1 MSFEEQPEEDHSECK
16 RAYETAIAEI
26 AAKAQTEWAA
36 RNEAEKRASAYKAEM
51 GIVEARM
58 KAQSKTITLL
68 RKMLNHKNPE
78 AINGAKLAASEQAL
92 LEAQAR
98 IYRIRGVIGD
108 AGFMEADCA
117 ECRRNMDI
125 VSRAL
130 SDSSSSPAALQ
141 AALAAARAE
150 AFRDAAE
157 EVYRSGWNDAHE
169 RGNLRDHS
177 QALKDILMARA
188 RSPSPSAT
196 TGEEPR
202 ND

>member
-1 MSFEEQPEEDHSECK
+1 MSFEEQPDEDHSECK

-36 RNEAEKRASAYKAEM
+36 RNDAEKRASAYKAEKE
-51 GIVEARM
+51 IAEH
-58 KAQSKTITLL
+58 S
-68 RKMLNHKNPE
+68 
-78 AINGAKLAASEQAL
+78 L
-92 LEAQAR
+92 LEAQAQ
-98 IYRIRGVIGD
+98 IDRIRGVIGD

-141 AALAAARAE
+141 AALAEARAE
-150 AFRDAAE
+150 AFGEAI
-157 EVYRSGWNDAHE
+157 S
-169 RGNLRDHS
+169 
-177 QALKDILMARA
+177 ILMKWMGKRGELATVKSDIEGLLKARA

-196 TGEEPR
+196 TEEEPKL
-202 ND
+202 